1 MASDAITAAKPGDE
15 PQRAPAPSRHALLAG
30 VAAVPTAAV
39 PALAALAVPAPFRA
53 AFAAALARFKL
64 YSDTSV
70 TNGMDEAFAAL
81 AKTPAP
87 TVADLALK
95 LGVLLRFVDDHDLR
109 DQMTDVEWDVIWS
122 CLDDAEA
129 LAAAAAA

>member
-15 PQRAPAPSRHALLAG
+15 PQRAPAPSRRALLAG

>member
-1 MASDAITAAKPGDE
+1 M
-15 PQRAPAPSRHALLAG
+15 
-30 VAAVPTAAV
+30 
-39 PALAALAVPAPFRA
+39 
-53 AFAAALARFKL
+53 
-64 YSDTSV
+64 
-70 TNGMDEAFAAL
+70 

>member
-15 PQRAPAPSRHALLAG
+15 PQRAPAPSRRALLAG

-122 CLDDAEA
+122 CLDDPEA